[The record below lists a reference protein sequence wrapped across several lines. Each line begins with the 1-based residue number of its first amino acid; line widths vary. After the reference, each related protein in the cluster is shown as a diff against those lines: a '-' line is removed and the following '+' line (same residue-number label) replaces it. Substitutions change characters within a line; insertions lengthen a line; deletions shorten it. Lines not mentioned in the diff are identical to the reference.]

1 MKLNKLDY
9 LTHCDLTSKFNL
21 RSLEKIPAVN
31 KIVLEFPLKSF
42 LPFYNEY
49 YNATIMDDN
58 CQLKGIF
65 FWYTLLNSFPII
77 QFQDVKMTKFNRNKV
92 EGDFLL
98 RMTLTDQ
105 NQIND
110 FLSRLFSETAS
121 FSKRSKNNNLG
132 RSFVTDK
139 SSISYNFVIPGHY
152 FFDANELFLL
162 KIKNTDLKQVNV
174 SASILFNNIPC
185 QTNVQDLIRYLSFI
199 S

>member
-1 MKLNKLDY
+1 
-9 LTHCDLTSKFNL
+9 
-21 RSLEKIPAVN
+21 
-31 KIVLEFPLKSF
+31 
-42 LPFYNEY
+42 
-49 YNATIMDDN
+49 
-58 CQLKGIF
+58 
-65 FWYTLLNSFPII
+65 
-77 QFQDVKMTKFNRNKV
+77 MTKFNRNKV

-98 RMTLTDQ
+98 RITLTDQ

-121 FSKRSKNNNLG
+121 FSKRSQNNNLG

-139 SSISYNFVIPGHY
+139 LSISYNFVIPGHY
-152 FFDANELFLL
+152 FFDANELFLF

>member
-1 MKLNKLDY
+1 MKSNTNY
-9 LTHCDLTSKFNL
+9 LTCCDLTSKFNL
-21 RSLEKIPAVN
+21 RSIEKIPVAN

-77 QFQDVKMTKFNRNKV
+77 QFQEVKMTKYNRNKV

-98 RMTLTDQ
+98 RMSLTDKE
-105 NQIND
+105 QINN
-110 FLSRLFSETAS
+110 FLIRLFSETAS
-121 FSKRSKNNNLG
+121 FSQRSQNKTLA
-132 RSFVTDK
+132 RSFVAK
-139 SSISYNFVIPGHY
+139 ESCASYNFVIPGHY
-152 FFDANELFLL
+152 FFDANELFLS

-174 SASILFNNIPC
+174 SASIIFHNIPSK
-185 QTNVQDLIRYLSFI
+185 TNIKNLIRYLCFI